1 MIKVTLYT
9 KKDCCLCETAKEV
22 IKKVQKDYPTMEV
35 YEVDITSH
43 TDLYQRFQYEI
54 PVVFIENE
62 KAFRYKV
69 SEKLLRKKL
78 NRILQRGA

>member
-1 MIKVTLYT
+1 MVKVTIYT

-22 IKKVQKDYPTMEV
+22 IKKVQADYPIMEI
-35 YEVDITSH
+35 YEVDVTSD

-78 NRILQRGA
+78 NRILQRGV

>member
-1 MIKVTLYT
+1 MVKVTIYT

-22 IKKVQKDYPTMEV
+22 IKKVQADYPTMEI
-35 YEVDITSH
+35 YEVDVTSD

-78 NRILQRGA
+78 NRILQRGV